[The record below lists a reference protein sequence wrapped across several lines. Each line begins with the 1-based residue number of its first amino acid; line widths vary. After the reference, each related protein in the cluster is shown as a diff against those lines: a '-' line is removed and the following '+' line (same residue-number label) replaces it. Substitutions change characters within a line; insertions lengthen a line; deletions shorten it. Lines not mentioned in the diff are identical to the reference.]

1 MNEEGKKIFIDA
13 FETRIN
19 EVFKHPI
26 LNRKVS
32 YKTAIK
38 FDAYKLIKEI
48 MGGKEFTPFLLKEK
62 CWFMVDNYNYNYVF
76 LFYDIGEKRVNK
88 VFKICKK
95 YLKHHQKSVFRGD
108 ITPSQI
114 ISLRDELKKV
124 INKQED
130 FVTMIKMFNSTSF
143 NEETIGTNHSNAEA
157 LFI

>member
-1 MNEEGKKIFIDA
+1 
-13 FETRIN
+13 
-19 EVFKHPI
+19 
-26 LNRKVS
+26 
-32 YKTAIK
+32 
-38 FDAYKLIKEI
+38 
-48 MGGKEFTPFLLKEK
+48 
-62 CWFMVDNYNYNYVF
+62 MVNNYNYNYVF

-130 FVTMIKMFNSTSF
+130 FVTMIKMFNSASF

>member
-1 MNEEGKKIFIDA
+1 
-13 FETRIN
+13 
-19 EVFKHPI
+19 
-26 LNRKVS
+26 
-32 YKTAIK
+32 
-38 FDAYKLIKEI
+38 
-48 MGGKEFTPFLLKEK
+48 
-62 CWFMVDNYNYNYVF
+62 MVDHYNYNYVF

-130 FVTMIKMFNSTSF
+130 FVTMIKMFNSASF

>member
-1 MNEEGKKIFIDA
+1 
-13 FETRIN
+13 
-19 EVFKHPI
+19 
-26 LNRKVS
+26 
-32 YKTAIK
+32 
-38 FDAYKLIKEI
+38 
-48 MGGKEFTPFLLKEK
+48 
-62 CWFMVDNYNYNYVF
+62 MVDNYNYNYVF

-130 FVTMIKMFNSTSF
+130 FVTIIKMFNSASF
-143 NEETIGTNHSNAEA
+143 NEETIGTNHSNAEG

>member
-1 MNEEGKKIFIDA
+1 
-13 FETRIN
+13 
-19 EVFKHPI
+19 
-26 LNRKVS
+26 
-32 YKTAIK
+32 
-38 FDAYKLIKEI
+38 
-48 MGGKEFTPFLLKEK
+48 
-62 CWFMVDNYNYNYVF
+62 MVDNYNYNYVF

-130 FVTMIKMFNSTSF
+130 FVTMIKMFNSASF
-143 NEETIGTNHSNAEA
+143 NEETIGTNHSNA
-157 LFI
+157 

>member
-1 MNEEGKKIFIDA
+1 
-13 FETRIN
+13 
-19 EVFKHPI
+19 
-26 LNRKVS
+26 
-32 YKTAIK
+32 
-38 FDAYKLIKEI
+38 
-48 MGGKEFTPFLLKEK
+48 
-62 CWFMVDNYNYNYVF
+62 MVDNYNYNYVF

>member
-1 MNEEGKKIFIDA
+1 
-13 FETRIN
+13 
-19 EVFKHPI
+19 
-26 LNRKVS
+26 
-32 YKTAIK
+32 
-38 FDAYKLIKEI
+38 
-48 MGGKEFTPFLLKEK
+48 
-62 CWFMVDNYNYNYVF
+62 MVDNYNYNYVF

-130 FVTMIKMFNSTSF
+130 FVTMIKMFNSASF